1 MVITQAYAKY
11 NRKVVLDKAAEI
23 IHKLCGAKVDG
34 IIHTVHNYVDFG
46 DMVLRKGAIRS
57 YEGELIVV
65 PFNMRDG
72 VAICEGLSNEDWNWS
87 APHGSGRRMSRSEA
101 HKTLKMKDYKEDSTD
116 YDKLCALFEKYEIG
130 FFFYIG
136 GNDSMDTVAKLSVYT
151 REQGLDVKVIGIPKT
166 IDNDLTMID
175 HTPGFGSAAKF
186 ISTAMLE
193 MAHDTYIYNIDT
205 VLIVEI
211 MGRNSGWLTA
221 ASALAEGEDR
231 KGDRA

>member
-101 HKTLKMKDYKEDSTD
+101 HKTLKMKDYKEEMRGVFST
-116 YDKLCALFEKYEIG
+116 CICPE
-130 FFFYIG
+130 
-136 GNDSMDTVAKLSVYT
+136 
-151 REQGLDVKVIGIPKT
+151 T
-166 IDNDLTMID
+166 IDES
-175 HTPGFGSAAKF
+175 PSAYK
-186 ISTAMLE
+186 STE
-193 MAHDTYIYNIDT
+193 
-205 VLIVEI
+205 EI
-211 MGRNSGWLTA
+211 INSIQPSCRILYRLK
-221 ASALAEGEDR
+221 SKINL
-231 KGDRA
+231 KGV